1 MHQFQSGKI
10 AEQWVSWKLISRPH
24 GTLLRNILSSVTQ
37 DMYVSL
43 LHPSTSHLW
52 ELGTFVEAN
61 GGYHVRIT
69 SCWRISG
76 ERNTPEFLRR
86 SRSAERDRVS
96 LDWVPWIYLLSHGQT
111 IRIGT
116 KFEVLRYKTWVFTLT
131 HINSVVFNVKGGCVF
146 TVASQYLSVRRKSK
160 VRDEGTTGE
169 CRTHVHR
176 EVLNRGS
183 WGQLSIFRS
192 QLTAGRKLSL
202 SKGTCNHMRNSNEN
216 VG

>member
-1 MHQFQSGKI
+1 MSHFCTLQLHTFENWGRSWRLMEVIMYESLAVGGLVESGT
-10 AEQWVSWKLISRPH
+10 P
-24 GTLLRNILSSVTQ
+24 
-37 DMYVSL
+37 
-43 LHPSTSHLW
+43 LHS
-52 ELGTFVEAN
+52 
-61 GGYHVRIT
+61 
-69 SCWRISG
+69 
-76 ERNTPEFLRR
+76 FLRR
-86 SRSAERDRVS
+86 STSAERDRVS
-96 LDWVPWIYLLSHGQT
+96 LDWVPWFYLLSHGQT

-116 KFEVLRYKTWVFTLT
+116 KFEVLRYKTWVCTLT

-176 EVLNRGS
+176 EVLNTGS

-202 SKGTCNHMRNSNEN
+202 PKGACNHMRNSNEN
-216 VG
+216 VGKKKVKYAQDTSCDFFHLFRHKVMHNIVLL